1 MTITYAPEIEEL
13 DTPSTETLPERRA
26 GGWSIRPQPRIGLD
40 LGSDDE
46 MLLIENETTISWTL
60 YKDYHQLG
68 IIDPGELLVFHL
80 CKHGTLNVRPINT
93 TDIVE
98 YLVLSL
104 NYFVNQIYIYKHYI
118 DERIEVYDMR
128 AS

>member
-13 DTPSTETLPERRA
+13 NTPSTETLPERRA

-93 TDIVE
+93 IDIVE
-98 YLVLSL
+98 YLVLPL

-118 DERIEVYDMR
+118 DEHIEVYDMR
-128 AS
+128 AK

>member
-1 MTITYAPEIEEL
+1 MTITSAPEIEEL